1 MAKTDKDP
9 DVLELGTDFMP
20 VFNESGL
27 IPCIVV
33 DAESSE
39 VLMFAWMN
47 REALNQTIETGKGTF
62 YSRSRNKLW
71 VKGESSGRTLHV
83 KQLMVDCDQDVLQ
96 LRVQVEGEG
105 VCHRGYR
112 TCFYRKVAEGN
123 PEKLEFVEQ
132 EPAFDPEEVYRSAD

>member
-1 MAKTDKDP
+1 MSKIKRDRNP
-9 DVLELGTDFMP
+9 EVIELGTCFLP
-20 VFNESGL
+20 EFNENGL

-33 DAESSE
+33 DFDSSE

-47 REALNQTIETGKGTF
+47 PEALDLTIKTGKGTF
-62 YSRSRNKLW
+62 YSRSRKKLW

-83 KQLMVDCDQDVLQ
+83 KQLLVDCDQDVLQ

-112 TCFYRKVAEGN
+112 SCFYRAVLEEK
-123 PEKLEFVEQ
+123 PEELRFIEK
-132 EPAFDPEEVYRSAD
+132 EPAFDPDEVY